1 MHLQDSLTK
10 TPPASEDSPITSVE
24 QPSQQFVVG
33 EGGHALH
40 SAGRIL
46 LGRGNVLLACLFA
59 AGIGCV
65 YLLRLSGGPQIA
77 SAQQRINESQ
87 VNTVLAAISAPGG
100 GKDTSAASVVAA
112 FYTQASQRQLPLE
125 ALGANPFIYQPPPA
139 KVLAPAATQPA
150 MSQETSAKSTAQML
164 ETQMQAAKTLTLQSV
179 LTGASGA
186 TAVISNNLLA
196 EGQTIRGWTI
206 SKILSKEVLLTWKEQ
221 TFVLKMR

>member
-1 MHLQDSLTK
+1 
-10 TPPASEDSPITSVE
+10 
-24 QPSQQFVVG
+24 
-33 EGGHALH
+33 
-40 SAGRIL
+40 
-46 LGRGNVLLACLFA
+46 
-59 AGIGCV
+59 
-65 YLLRLSGGPQIA
+65 
-77 SAQQRINESQ
+77 
-87 VNTVLAAISAPGG
+87 
-100 GKDTSAASVVAA
+100 
-112 FYTQASQRQLPLE
+112 
-125 ALGANPFIYQPPPA
+125 
-139 KVLAPAATQPA
+139 